1 MQLSEEERAAYL
13 VEEAK
18 RAKRNHKIFLLSK
31 DNGLMSPQ
39 DKNFITRIQLQQLMA
54 ASGNADDKDPDAAIA
69 EDFYYQV
76 FSQIRSGPRQNP
88 HQPLSQFAQ
97 TYLYQTGSRHGG
109 RRHNRGEN
117 HMQRME
123 QQVQRAVEAAKAKP
137 KNTQLSIEGS
147 LGKIALSN
155 SKAPRAVLSIK
166 RPESGDHTNRQHH
179 AATRSVSHRNVK
191 GEPDASDARTTLRN
205 IEAIYTTLMKIEED
219 ARKEPAP
226 PSPGAD
232 SDRVDQHVEWSAR
245 MSSLTEQLWRDLKV
259 HEPVDPDSP
268 RAHPFIAILAYPKG
282 KKAIPRAF
290 RFLSPTQRLTT
301 LTIIFLHLDALD
313 VVRDGHIPAGAAQPP
328 SPRARE
334 AIELFSGAVLPSLFA
349 FVSDAPLFSVIGLL
363 GLILDRVRVPAVAG
377 TRVGLAVLTLLTSRA
392 TLLRDAAGAAA
403 AGDPEWQ
410 QWTHSF
416 DRLFDTVEPVLPSI
430 FPMPINSGED
440 MYIWQFLAAMGSGA
454 SPEQQSRLVIAVK

>member
-1 MQLSEEERAAYL
+1 
-13 VEEAK
+13 
-18 RAKRNHKIFLLSK
+18 
-31 DNGLMSPQ
+31 
-39 DKNFITRIQLQQLMA
+39 
-54 ASGNADDKDPDAAIA
+54 
-69 EDFYYQV
+69 
-76 FSQIRSGPRQNP
+76 
-88 HQPLSQFAQ
+88 
-97 TYLYQTGSRHGG
+97 
-109 RRHNRGEN
+109 
-117 HMQRME
+117 MQRME

-166 RPESGDHTNRQHH
+166 RPESGDHTKRQHH
-179 AATRSVSHRNVK
+179 AATRSVSNRNVK
-191 GEPDASDARTTLRN
+191 AEPSASDARTTLQN
-205 IEAIYTTLMKIEED
+205 TEAIYTTLMKIEED
-219 ARKEPAP
+219 ARKEPPP

-232 SDRVDQHVEWSAR
+232 PELVDQHVEWSAR
-245 MSSLTEQLWRDLKV
+245 MHALTEQLWRDLKV

-301 LTIIFLHLDALD
+301 LTIIFLHLDVLD
-313 VVRDGHIPAGAAQPP
+313 VVRGGRIPPGASQPP
-328 SPRARE
+328 SPQARE
-334 AIELFSGAVLPSLFA
+334 AIELFSVAVLPSLFA

-363 GLILDRVRVPAVAG
+363 GLILDRVRVAEVAL
-377 TRVGLAVLTLLTSRA
+377 TRVGLSILTMLTSRA
-392 TLLRDAAGAAA
+392 TLIREAGSAVEDA
-403 AGDPEWQ
+403 EWQ
-410 QWTHSF
+410 QWMHSF
-416 DRLFDTVEPVLPSI
+416 DRLFDTIEPVLPAV